1 MRKSLP
7 RSWLK
12 WLGLALLIPSFL
24 LNIFL
29 LSRGRVSDQGILV
42 LEVLDGDTILLDGKV
57 RLRLRQLDA
66 PELEFCGGKEAK
78 ELLENLV
85 KDKKVILQEYI
96 LDQRG
101 RPLALVYSS
110 GKLINRQMLESGWAR
125 YHSDKTSVSQD
136 LKAVADLVK
145 EEKRGIF
152 GPECYQMEN
161 LENPKCVIKGN
172 IDKAIGTRL
181 YYYPGCA
188 QYKFAIVEKDIG
200 EDWFCTERQ
209 AQKAGFKKA
218 ETCHEKFKPKN

>member
-1 MRKSLP
+1 MAKKKNYF
-7 RSWLK
+7 WLK
-12 WLGLALLIPSFL
+12 WLGLALLIPSFF

-57 RLRLRQLDA
+57 RLRLRQIDA

-85 KDKKVILQEYI
+85 KDEKVILQEYI

-101 RPLALVYSS
+101 RPMALVYANS
-110 GKLINRQMLESGWAR
+110 KLINRQMLESGWVR
-125 YHSDKTSVSQD
+125 YHHDKTSVSQD
-136 LKAVADLVK
+136 LKAVANQAK
-145 EEKRGIF
+145 EEKQGIF
-152 GPECYQMEN
+152 SPECYQMEN
-161 LENPKCVIKGN
+161 LKNPKCVIKGN
-172 IDKAIGTRL
+172 IDKNTGTRL

-188 QYKFAIVEKDIG
+188 QYKFAIVEKDLG

-209 AQKAGFKKA
+209 AQKAGYKKA
-218 ETCHEKFKPKN
+218 KTCD